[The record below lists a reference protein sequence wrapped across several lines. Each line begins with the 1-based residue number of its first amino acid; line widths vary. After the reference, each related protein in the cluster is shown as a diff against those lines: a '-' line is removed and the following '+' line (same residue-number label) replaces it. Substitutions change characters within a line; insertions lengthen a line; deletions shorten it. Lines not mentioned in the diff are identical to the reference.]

1 MKERSFYIGPRNLY
15 IADWHYG
22 HANVIGHDNRPFQTL
37 KEMNEALVTRWN
49 DAVRPEDTVYVL
61 GDMFWSRA
69 REAVGILRTLNGKK
83 VLIRGDHDN
92 TRDSEFCKEVI
103 LEVFTALWEILS
115 LYGISDGYNCRPD
128 TGSLEG
134 AEEYFGAMLKSA
146 RETVGRLETPRNA
159 PGPLYCRWQLNQL
172 LRLIDET
179 ELFVKS
185 YSVPGVGLRWRKINP
200 RLNYYDPV
208 FNMVEELSPEAWR
221 RLWDMFGYRPTK
233 WDFQMRQRY
242 FSGQKEQR
250 EHFQR
255 ELLDTLE
262 KLFHNDF
269 FEVH

>member
-1 MKERSFYIGPRNLY
+1 MRQ
-15 IADWHYG
+15 
-22 HANVIGHDNRPFQTL
+22 VIP
-37 KEMNEALVTRWN
+37 
-49 DAVRPEDTVYVL
+49 
-61 GDMFWSRA
+61 
-69 REAVGILRTLNGKK
+69 
-83 VLIRGDHDN
+83 
-92 TRDSEFCKEVI
+92 
-103 LEVFTALWEILS
+103 EVFTALWEILS
-115 LYGISDGYNCRPD
+115 LYEISDGYNCRPD

-146 RETVGRLETPRNA
+146 RETVGRLEAPRND
-159 PGPLYCRWQLNQL
+159 PGPQYCRWQLNRL

-185 YSVPGVGLRWRKINP
+185 YSVPGVTLRWRRINP

-208 FNMVEELSPEAWR
+208 FELVEELSPKVWR
-221 RLWDMFGYRPTK
+221 RLWYMFGYRPTK
-233 WDFQMRQRY
+233 WDFQMWEQY

-269 FEVH
+269 FKDH